1 MPAVFGVSSFFMI
14 RVRWDS
20 TVLALIPR
28 SLATSFVVLPSATSC
43 STSRSRGVSGSA
55 GSADFARYACT
66 RVRETRELRYTM
78 PDRNLV
84 DRSDQIRGRLGLD
97 DEPLDTRP
105 ERFEDV
111 VVHPCASSGGS

>member
-28 SLATSFVVLPSATSC
+28 SLAASFVVLPSATSC

-66 RVRETRELRYTM
+66 RVRETRGLRRSEEHTSELQSPAHLVCRLLLEKKN
-78 PDRNLV
+78 PD
-84 DRSDQIRGRLGLD
+84 Q
-97 DEPLDTRP
+97 PAP
-105 ERFEDV
+105 
-111 VVHPCASSGGS
+111 